1 LLAWQATHS
10 AVISDAELMSLLT
23 LAFDVPSF
31 KVGTALAKLLTGL
44 AILPD
49 PLNTAVV
56 LEAFSAGRLL
66 TGDRFRFQRLV
77 DCLGSH
83 DDWEGVD
90 NAYAIDEHRFSVL
103 LFIGRLCA
111 ADIDDVEARV
121 LLRDEFERT
130 GMKEQMVVR
139 RAFASAASESPTL
152 IYPSASGRPSA
163 TPSRPNASSTASRT
177 GKTTQ
182 LETGRSSRN
191 GDRRC
196 SSAWPMTCSHA
207 QEAYTPATWRTR
219 SVASDFSQGCCAS
232 PMCSR
237 RRSRLSSAASSRSCY
252 ATSIRT

>member
-139 RAFASAASESPTL
+139 RAFASAASDSPTL
-152 IYPSASGRPSA
+152 ICLPRLAGHPLLPA
-163 TPSRPNASSTASRT
+163 ART
-177 GKTTQ
+177 RHRLPRG
-182 LETGRSSRN
+182 LERRRSSR
-191 GDRRC
+191 
-196 SSAWPMTCSHA
+196 SAGTPGTATGVAPM
-207 QEAYTPATWRTR
+207 PGR
-219 SVASDFSQGCCAS
+219 
-232 PMCSR
+232 
-237 RRSRLSSAASSRSCY
+237 
-252 ATSIRT
+252 